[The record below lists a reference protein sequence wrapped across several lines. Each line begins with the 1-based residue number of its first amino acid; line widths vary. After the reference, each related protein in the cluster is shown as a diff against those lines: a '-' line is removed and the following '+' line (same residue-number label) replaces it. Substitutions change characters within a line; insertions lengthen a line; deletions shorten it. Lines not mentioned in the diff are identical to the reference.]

1 MRAAALVDLVQRDLR
16 RSLRTFSVAALGIVA
31 GVAVLSFFLA
41 LAEGMRAVVLGR
53 IFPIDRVEV
62 VPPESSVGSVLSL
75 LGAGPPGVDEEQVT
89 RLRAV
94 PGVREAQPRMR
105 FAFPSSGRGGRAIF
119 GRDVGAGEIPADGV
133 DEGLIRRELGE
144 GADFRDPEGLSSGR
158 SCVADDGC
166 ATGEFCEFPE
176 IPRSNAPP
184 PAGGRCALPIPLVV
198 SPYLVEIFNGTI
210 APAHNL
216 PRVGELLIR
225 RATGLIL
232 EWDLG
237 RAGLGAARQG
247 TPRRVHARLAGV
259 SRHAMDLGVTAP
271 LSVARRLNRE
281 FAGAAAAS
289 RYSSVVVHLRDP
301 SAMTAVSA
309 EVRALGL
316 EVRTSGAEQ
325 MGVLVRAITWILA
338 LASIVTVLVASLN
351 IAHVFLSQIAERRGE
366 IGLMRALGARRS
378 DIAALVVLQAAVLGA
393 LSALTGLLV
402 ARAAASLAERYARTE
417 IPPFPF
423 KPDVWFLFT
432 RGDVIG
438 VLVFGV
444 AACVLASLLP
454 AVRAARVDP
463 AEALAGGV

>member
-1 MRAAALVDLVQRDLR
+1 
-16 RSLRTFSVAALGIVA
+16 
-31 GVAVLSFFLA
+31 
-41 LAEGMRAVVLGR
+41 
-53 IFPIDRVEV
+53 
-62 VPPESSVGSVLSL
+62 
-75 LGAGPPGVDEEQVT
+75 
-89 RLRAV
+89 
-94 PGVREAQPRMR
+94 
-105 FAFPSSGRGGRAIF
+105 
-119 GRDVGAGEIPADGV
+119 
-133 DEGLIRRELGE
+133 
-144 GADFRDPEGLSSGR
+144 
-158 SCVADDGC
+158 
-166 ATGEFCEFPE
+166 
-176 IPRSNAPP
+176 
-184 PAGGRCALPIPLVV
+184 
-198 SPYLVEIFNGTI
+198 
-210 APAHNL
+210 
-216 PRVGELLIR
+216 
-225 RATGLIL
+225 
-232 EWDLG
+232 
-237 RAGLGAARQG
+237 
-247 TPRRVHARLAGV
+247 
-259 SRHAMDLGVTAP
+259 MDLGVTAP
-271 LSVARRLNRE
+271 LTVARRLNRE

-301 SAMTAVSA
+301 SAMTGVSA
-309 EVRALGL
+309 EVRAVGL

-393 LSALTGLLV
+393 VSALAGLAV
-402 ARAAASLAERYARTE
+402 ARVAASLAERYARTE

-432 RGDVIG
+432 RGDVAG

>member
-1 MRAAALVDLVQRDLR
+1 MRIRAAIDLVQRDLR

-31 GVAVLSFFLA
+31 GIAVLTFFLG
-41 LAEGMRAVVLGR
+41 LSEGMRAVVLGR

-62 VPPESSVGSVLSL
+62 VAPETGMGSMLSL
-75 LGAGPPGVDEEQVT
+75 LGAAPAGIDEAQVR

-94 PGVREAQPRMR
+94 PGVREAHPRMR

-133 DEGLIRRELGE
+133 EDALVQAELGGEVRFRDPLGE
-144 GADFRDPEGLSSGR
+144 GSQRVCLAD
-158 SCVADDGC
+158 AGC
-166 ATGEFCEFPE
+166 DSGEFCEFAE
-176 IPRSNAPP
+176 IPRSNAPAP
-184 PAGGRCALPIPLVV
+184 GSGRCALPIPVVV

-225 RATGLIL
+225 RATGLVL

-237 RAGLGAARQG
+237 RAGLGSARQG
-247 TPRRVHARLAGV
+247 TPRRVHARLVGV

-271 LSVARRLNRE
+271 LAVAQRLNRE
-281 FAGAAAAS
+281 FAGASAAS
-289 RYSSVVVHLRDP
+289 RFSSVVLYLRDP
-301 SAMTAVSA
+301 GAMTELSA
-309 EVRALGL
+309 AVRAEGL

-325 MGVLVRAITWILA
+325 MGVLVKAITWILA

-351 IAHVFLSQIAERRGE
+351 IAHVFLSLIIERRGE

-378 DIAALVVLQAAVLGA
+378 DIAVLIVAQAMLVGAGSSTVGLVVARLAA
-393 LSALTGLLV
+393 T
-402 ARAAASLAERYARTE
+402 LAERYARTE

-423 KPDVWFLFT
+423 KPDVWFVFT
-432 RGDVIG
+432 ARMGLG
-438 VLVFGV
+438 VFLFGV
-444 AACVLASLLP
+444 GACVLASLLP
-454 AVRAARVDP
+454 ALRASRVDP
-463 AEALAGGV
+463 SEALAGGV

>member
-75 LGAGPPGVDEEQVT
+75 LGAGPPGVDEEQVA

-133 DEGLIRRELGE
+133 DEGLIRRELGD
-144 GADFRDPEGLSSGR
+144 AVDFRDPEGLSSGR
-158 SCVADDGC
+158 RCTSDADC
-166 ATGEFCEFPE
+166 ATGEFCEYPT
-176 IPRSNAPP
+176 IPQRDAPP
-184 PAGGRCALPIPLVV
+184 PEGGRCALPIPLVV

-301 SAMTAVSA
+301 SAMTGVSA
-309 EVRALGL
+309 EVRAVGL

-378 DIAALVVLQAAVLGA
+378 DIAALVVLQHWQQE
-393 LSALTGLLV
+393 LSEPTVHGDGL
-402 ARAAASLAERYARTE
+402 
-417 IPPFPF
+417 P
-423 KPDVWFLFT
+423 
-432 RGDVIG
+432 G
-438 VLVFGV
+438 VLHGV
-444 AACVLASLLP
+444 EPIKGAHRTS
-454 AVRAARVDP
+454 
-463 AEALAGGV
+463 

>member
-1 MRAAALVDLVQRDLR
+1 VRPAALADLVQRDLR

-75 LGAGPPGVDEEQVT
+75 LGAGPPGVDEDQVT

-94 PGVREAQPRMR
+94 VGVRAAQPRMR

-133 DEGLIRRELGE
+133 DEALIRQELGDA
-144 GADFRDPEGLSSGR
+144 ADFRDPEGLSSGR

-166 ATGEFCEFPE
+166 AAGEFCEFPE

-247 TPRRVHARLAGV
+247 TPRRVHARLAGI

-281 FAGAAAAS
+281 FAGAAASS

-351 IAHVFLSQIAERRGE
+351 IAHVFLSLIAERRGE

-378 DIAALVVLQAAVLGA
+378 DIAALVVLQAAALGA
-393 LSALTGLLV
+393 LSALTGLAV

-432 RGDVIG
+432 RGDVVG

-444 AACVLASLLP
+444 AACVFASLLP